1 MYLRAYKSIF
11 SLAGFPFRYIII
23 IFYSY
28 KSIFSLADVPFRY
41 TIIIFYSFT
50 RKLSERKCV
59 SIVTITTRRTRNG
72 FDPYMEKLEKAVPL
86 FIAV

>member
-1 MYLRAYKSIF
+1 MCVYWRAYKST
-11 SLAGFPFRYIII
+11 
-23 IFYSY
+23 
-28 KSIFSLADVPFRY
+28 FSLADVPFRY

-50 RKLSERKCV
+50 RKLRERNSV
-59 SIVTITTRRTRNG
+59 SIVTITTRRTKNG